1 MDFHSNLSIG
11 ADGVVLRNKHGLS
24 GFSIK
29 EPRTMNYLEL
39 VELYRRQLW
48 RGTLRQGIEYG
59 HRQKRSKAEFQQKL
73 MKYARR
79 AGHNYLSAFED
90 RSVLKD
96 QDLLI
101 GWAGKKLKAKMR
113 ELNRV
118 HIGRKRQKV
127 ARKVFKG
134 DMFYFTLRDTVLTR
148 KMMPVT
154 DLVADDFMIG
164 ELAEI
169 ILCRNGKQGTMK
181 LLDAEGVWRNV
192 QWQEQPSVS
201 DADVLLAW
209 APLTVVRTWSGSTN
223 ILPRPLFR
231 GPRLRSKTPPFFC
244 GSNIPPEEDRG
255 LGIIS
260 ESTIESS
267 PSQFSPTYTTPPVEK
282 SE

>member
-1 MDFHSNLSIG
+1 MDFLSNQSVDTNGI
-11 ADGVVLRNKHGLS
+11 VLRDKYGPS
-24 GFSIK
+24 GIFIK
-29 EPRTMNYLEL
+29 EPRNMSYLEC

-48 RGTLRQGIEYG
+48 RGVLRQDIEYG

-79 AGHNYLSAFED
+79 AGHNYLTAFED

-118 HIGRKRQKV
+118 HIGRKRQKI
-127 ARKVFKG
+127 ARKVFKN
-134 DMFYFTLRDTVLTR
+134 DLFYFTLRDTILAR
-148 KMMPVT
+148 KMMPVGEMIAE
-154 DLVADDFMIG
+154 DLLIH
-164 ELAEI
+164 ELVQI
-169 ILCRNGKQGTMK
+169 ILCRNGKKGSMQ
-181 LLDAEGVWRNV
+181 LLDGEGKWRTV
-192 QWQEQPSVS
+192 QWQEMESATE
-201 DADVLLAW
+201 ADVLLAW
-209 APLTVVRTWSGSTN
+209 APLQVVKTWKESTQTS
-223 ILPRPLFR
+223 PRPLFR

-244 GSNIPPEEDRG
+244 GSNIPPEEPG
-255 LGIIS
+255 MGIIS

-267 PSQFSPTYTTPPVEK
+267 PSQFSPTYLTPPVEK

>member
-29 EPRTMNYLEL
+29 EPRNMSYLEC

-48 RGTLRQGIEYG
+48 RGVLRQDIEYG

-79 AGHNYLSAFED
+79 AGHNYLTAFED

-118 HIGRKRQKV
+118 HIGRKRQKI
-127 ARKVFKG
+127 ARKIFKN
-134 DMFYFTLRDTVLTR
+134 DLFYFTLRDTILDR
-148 KMMPVT
+148 KMVPVCEMIPE
-154 DLVADDFMIG
+154 DLLIH
-164 ELAEI
+164 ELVQI
-169 ILCRNGKQGTMK
+169 ILCRNGKKGTMQ
-181 LLDAEGVWRNV
+181 LLDAEGKWRTI
-192 QWQEQPSVS
+192 QWQEMESATQ
-201 DADVLLAW
+201 ADVLLAW
-209 APLTVVRTWSGSTN
+209 APLQVIKTWKESTQTN
-223 ILPRPLFR
+223 PRPLFR
-231 GPRLRSKTPPFFC
+231 GPRLRERTTPFFC
-244 GSNIPPEEDRG
+244 GTNIQPTEEKA
-255 LGIIS
+255 
-260 ESTIESS
+260 E
-267 PSQFSPTYTTPPVEK
+267 
-282 SE
+282 